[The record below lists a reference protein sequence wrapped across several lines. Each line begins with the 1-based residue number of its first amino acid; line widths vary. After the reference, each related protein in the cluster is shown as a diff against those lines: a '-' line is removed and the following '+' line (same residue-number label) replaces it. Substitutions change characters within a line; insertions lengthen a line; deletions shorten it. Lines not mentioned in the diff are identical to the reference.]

1 MKRAHRLDQVQPS
14 LTLAITAKAAAMKAE
29 GADIVSFGA
38 GEPDFSTPASVVE
51 AAKRALDEGR
61 TKYTPVAGL
70 PALRAG
76 IAQWYGR
83 EFGVEVSSDEVIV
96 GVGGKQVI
104 YNALM
109 SMIDP
114 GDKVLIPAPYWLSYP
129 AMVHLCGGESVF
141 VETQAADEFLVSPE
155 ALERALTSSG
165 ASALILNSPCNP
177 TGQAYRAAQLTALA
191 EVLRRH
197 EDVVVIWDNIYA
209 HLTYGGFRHTELVS
223 VAPDLRPRI
232 VTTCGFSK
240 SFSMTGW
247 RLGFA
252 IASAERIKAMTT
264 IQSHSTSN
272 ATSFAQYG
280 ALAALDLKH
289 ADLESMRAKFER
301 RRQVMLD
308 GLSQVPGVSYVP
320 PKGAFYVLVD
330 CASYFGG
337 DDVALAKHLLEEG
350 HVATIP
356 GAAFGA
362 PGCLRLS
369 FALDEASIRKG
380 IERIG
385 QVLSRCEQTR

>member
-1 MKRAHRLDQVQPS
+1 
-14 LTLAITAKAAAMKAE
+14 
-29 GADIVSFGA
+29 
-38 GEPDFSTPASVVE
+38 
-51 AAKRALDEGR
+51 
-61 TKYTPVAGL
+61 
-70 PALRAG
+70 
-76 IAQWYGR
+76 
-83 EFGVEVSSDEVIV
+83 
-96 GVGGKQVI
+96 
-104 YNALM
+104 
-109 SMIDP
+109 
-114 GDKVLIPAPYWLSYP
+114 
-129 AMVHLCGGESVF
+129 
-141 VETQAADEFLVSPE
+141 
-155 ALERALTSSG
+155 
-165 ASALILNSPCNP
+165 
-177 TGQAYRAAQLTALA
+177 
-191 EVLRRH
+191 
-197 EDVVVIWDNIYA
+197 
-209 HLTYGGFRHTELVS
+209 
-223 VAPDLRPRI
+223 
-232 VTTCGFSK
+232 
-240 SFSMTGW
+240 MTGW

-252 IASAERIKAMTT
+252 IASAECIKAMTT